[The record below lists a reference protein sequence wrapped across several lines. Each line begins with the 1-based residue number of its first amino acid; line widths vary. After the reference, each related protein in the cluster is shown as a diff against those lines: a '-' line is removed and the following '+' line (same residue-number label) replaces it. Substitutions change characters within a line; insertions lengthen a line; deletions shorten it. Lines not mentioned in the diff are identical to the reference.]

1 MAGQSRIDRKPIA
14 TVEATLSATAET
26 LSRRMGGG
34 VQGRHNQRFGNLGFS
49 PDQRRGQLRTG
60 NARLAEKYMLL
71 LETIR
76 SLAERG
82 PAYPDGGPRVIST
95 SPHVPVQLPGAS
107 RK

>member
-1 MAGQSRIDRKPIA
+1 VQAAATKHFTLRTKPFFSFHDNFLKLKYGTMKGSQIPC
-14 TVEATLSATAET
+14 V
-26 LSRRMGGG
+26 
-34 VQGRHNQRFGNLGFS
+34 S
-49 PDQRRGQLRTG
+49 PDQRRDHRRTG
-60 NARLAEKYMLL
+60 NAMLAEKYMLL

-82 PAYPDGGPRVIST
+82 PAYADGSPRVIST

>member
-1 MAGQSRIDRKPIA
+1 M
-14 TVEATLSATAET
+14 
-26 LSRRMGGG
+26 
-34 VQGRHNQRFGNLGFS
+34 
-49 PDQRRGQLRTG
+49 
-60 NARLAEKYMLL
+60 LAEKYMLL

-82 PAYPDGGPRVIST
+82 PAYPDGGPRVISA